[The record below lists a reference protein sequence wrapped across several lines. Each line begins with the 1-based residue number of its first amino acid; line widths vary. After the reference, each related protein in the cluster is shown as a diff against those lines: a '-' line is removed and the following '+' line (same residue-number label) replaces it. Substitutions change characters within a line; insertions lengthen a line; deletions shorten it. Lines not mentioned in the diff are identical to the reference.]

1 MDCEHHVCLFVLF
14 VVLPSSLSVSLPLSL
29 PLSPLLG
36 IDAVICSAGASHP
49 SLFIA
54 TSERDFERLM
64 QINYTGIVYVLK
76 AVVPHLIRNGPA
88 RGGRVMLVS
97 SMAGLSGVAG
107 YTAYG
112 ASKFALRGLA
122 ESLHMELSGPHG
134 VAVSVANPPDVDTP
148 MLARENE
155 FKPRECLQIS
165 EGSGVF
171 QARHIAADIVGAM
184 KRWRFLVNTGM
195 DGQMLAL
202 IASGTSPA
210 HSGTRARGARG
221 DTPRAHGWLQAA
233 RRDGRGSPKPIS
245 LMSNRQM
252 DRPSGLTGRILFARS
267 FVRSFVRS
275 FPCLSLV
282 AGLVGVL
289 ESVSLGALRVISL
302 VYRWHYNRIVARVHD
317 ERVSGKLDD
326 EGARAFRRITNADA
340 DASAA
345 AQASN

>member
-1 MDCEHHVCLFVLF
+1 M
-14 VVLPSSLSVSLPLSL
+14 PT
-29 PLSPLLG
+29 G

-76 AVVPHLIRNGPA
+76 AVVPHLIRNGPN

-134 VAVSVANPPDVDTP
+134 IAVSVANPPDVNTP

-171 QARHIAADIVGAM
+171 EAGHIAADIVSAM
-184 KRWRFLVNTGM
+184 KRWRFLVNTGL

-210 HSGTRARGARG
+210 HSG
-221 DTPRAHGWLQAA
+221 
-233 RRDGRGSPKPIS
+233 
-245 LMSNRQM
+245 
-252 DRPSGLTGRILFARS
+252 
-267 FVRSFVRS
+267 
-275 FPCLSLV
+275 
-282 AGLVGVL
+282 LVGVL
-289 ESVSLGALRVISL
+289 ESVSLGLLRVVSL
-302 VYRWHYNRIVARVHD
+302 VYRWHYNRVVLRVHGQ
-317 ERVSGKLDD
+317 RVSGALDD
-326 EGARAFRRITNADA
+326 EAAKAFRRITT
-340 DASAA
+340 SESTV
-345 AQASN
+345 AQASS